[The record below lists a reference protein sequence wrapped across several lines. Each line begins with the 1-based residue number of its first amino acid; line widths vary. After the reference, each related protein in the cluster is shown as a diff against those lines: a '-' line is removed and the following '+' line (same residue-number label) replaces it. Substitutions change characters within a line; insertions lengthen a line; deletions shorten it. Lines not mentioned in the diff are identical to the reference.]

1 MEEAK
6 KLCEKIDRLLSPSP
20 NEKSTILAELMHM
33 KAAIDNRREELV
45 KAFAIPHA
53 LCVPPNMEI
62 SLSALRDGNPTAFP
76 QMIVSPIFAGPML
89 RRENDGRWLSMEKK
103 KIKIRKPGM
112 KRKPWSLRCC
122 LNRNMILSIQESA
135 YKRHNDLLEMALVG
149 K

>member
-6 KLCEKIDRLLSPSP
+6 KICEKIDRLLSPSHK
-20 NEKSTILAELMHM
+20 EKNTILAELMHM

-53 LCVPPNMEI
+53 LCVSPGMEI
-62 SLSALRDGNPTAFP
+62 SLSALRDVSPTVSP

-89 RRENDGRWLSMEKK
+89 QRENDGRWLYMEKK

-135 YKRHNDLLEMALVG
+135 YKRHNDLLELALIG